1 MARRVHLPVLLDRRV
16 VLRGTV
22 AALIASLT
30 GCRVDGTQ
38 GSLDPAPDAGS
49 DSDPDEMLPGDAP
62 VTSGFARCGNELCL
76 DLAHPSNAS
85 LAAPGGA
92 RVLTFEG
99 RRLIVVR
106 VSETEVIALSAVCT
120 HSGCTVRY
128 APARDHIECPCHGS
142 TFALDGGVTH
152 GPAATPLAKFPATL
166 DATTGVIAIE
176 I

>member
-1 MARRVHLPVLLDRRV
+1 MARRVHLPVLLDRRD

-22 AALIASLT
+22 AALIASLA

-38 GSLDPAPDAGS
+38 GSLDPAPDAGL
-49 DSDPDEMLPGDAP
+49 DPGEVLPGDAP
-62 VTSGFARCGNELCL
+62 ATTGFGRCGDELCL
-76 DLAHPSNAS
+76 DLAHPNNAS

-99 RRLIVVR
+99 RRLIVIR

-120 HSGCTVRY
+120 HTGCTVRY

-142 TFALDGGVTH
+142 TFALDGGVTR
-152 GPAATPLAKFPATL
+152 GPAAAPLAQFVATL
-166 DATTGVIAIE
+166 DATTGIIAIA